1 MCFMLQMKLLY
12 PFLTSS
18 DYFYEPLIT
27 FGLDLGKD
35 CTKEKVQSCT
45 RPHKKDHVKMISK
58 VLNTT
63 GGSVVLFVARGNIFQ
78 INSIRKHSD
87 KFPL

>member
-45 RPHKKDHVKMISK
+45 RPHERLCQND
-58 VLNTT
+58 
-63 GGSVVLFVARGNIFQ
+63 F
-78 INSIRKHSD
+78 
-87 KFPL
+87 